1 MSKSIYNRRSF
12 ITLTAGLALSAV
24 AIVGC
29 EAPAGSP
36 GAGSAGANGAKPYI
50 AIVSKGFQHQF
61 WQAVKQGADKG
72 AKEFD
77 VEVSFEGP
85 NTEKDVDQQI
95 QMLTT
100 ALGKSPSA
108 IGFAALDSK
117 AATPLLEQ
125 AKAKNIP
132 VIAFD
137 SGVDSDIPVS
147 TASTDNKAAAAE
159 AAKHLA
165 ELIGGSGEV
174 AIIGH
179 DQTSKSGTDRRD
191 GFKEYIEKNHPGIK
205 IVAIQYAGG
214 DQLLS
219 ADAAKAIVTAH
230 PNLKGMYGTNE
241 GSAIGVVKAVEE
253 LGLKGKLTIVGFD
266 SGKAQIDAIKSGLMA
281 GAVTQNPVGI
291 GYETVKAAVAAIK
304 GEKLQSK
311 IDTGFYWYDS
321 KNIDSEQIKPNLYE

>member
-1 MSKSIYNRRSF
+1 MSKSIFKRRAF
-12 ITLTAGLALSAV
+12 IAATGLALGAL
-24 AIVGC
+24 AITGC
-29 EAPAGSP
+29 EAPAGSTP
-36 GAGSAGANGAKPYI
+36 ADGGAKRYV

-61 WQAVKQGADKG
+61 WQAVKQGADK
-72 AKEFD
+72 AAQEFN

-100 ALGKSPSA
+100 AIGKSPDA
-108 IGFAALDSK
+108 VGFAALDSQ
-117 AATPLLEQ
+117 AATPLLED
-125 AKAKNIP
+125 AKSKKIP

-137 SGVDSDIPVS
+137 SGVDSTIPAT

-165 ELIGGSGEV
+165 ELIGGTGEI

-179 DQTSKSGTDRRD
+179 DQTSKSGNDRRD

-219 ADAAKAIVTAH
+219 ADAAKAILTAN

-253 LGLKGKLTIVGFD
+253 LGLKGKLTVVGFD
-266 SGKAQIDAIKSGLMA
+266 SGKAQIDAIRSGLMA

-304 GEKLQSK
+304 GEKLPEK

-321 KNIDSEQIKPNLYE
+321 TNIDSDQIKPNLYQ

>member
-1 MSKSIYNRRSF
+1 MNKSTFDRRSF
-12 ITLTAGLALSAV
+12 LTLSGLALGVV
-24 AIVGC
+24 AIAGC
-29 EAPAGSP
+29 EAPAGTP
-36 GAGSAGANGAKPYI
+36 GASPADGAKPYI

-61 WQAVKQGADKG
+61 WQAVKQGADK
-72 AKEFD
+72 AAAEFN

-85 NTEKDVDQQI
+85 NTEKDVDQQV

-100 ALGKSPSA
+100 ALGKSPA
-108 IGFAALDSK
+108 AVGFAALDSQ

-125 AKAKNIP
+125 AKSKNIP

-137 SGVDSDIPVS
+137 SGVDSDIPVT

-165 ELIGGSGEV
+165 ELIGGSGDI

-179 DQTSKSGTDRRD
+179 DQTSTSGTDRRD
-191 GFKEYIEKNHPGIK
+191 GFKEYIEKNHPTIK

-219 ADAAKAIVTAH
+219 ADAAKAIITAN

-266 SGKAQIDAIKSGLMA
+266 SGKAQIDAIRSGLMA

-304 GEKLQSK
+304 GEKLEK
-311 IDTGFYWYDS
+311 IIDTGFYWYDA
-321 KNIDSEQIKPNLYE
+321 KNIDSDEIKPNLYQ